1 MKLIET
7 VNAVGHVLCHD
18 LTRIV
23 PGISKDAAFRKGHIV
38 TEEDIPMLPLH
49 GQRTPLCLGED

>member
-1 MKLIET
+1 MKCIDT

-23 PGISKDAAFRKGHIV
+23 PGEWKGPQFRKGHVV
-38 TEEDIPMLPLH
+38 TREDIPMLL
-49 GQRTPLCLGED
+49 